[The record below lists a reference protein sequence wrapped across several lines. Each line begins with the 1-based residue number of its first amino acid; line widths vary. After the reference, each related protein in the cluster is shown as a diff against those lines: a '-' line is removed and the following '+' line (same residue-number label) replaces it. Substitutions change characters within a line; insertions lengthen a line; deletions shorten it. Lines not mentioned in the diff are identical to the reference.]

1 MFKVFVLLR
10 PDGVHVRV
18 IVQGQYESLQK
29 QSSRDYEPHE
39 PVQKRAR
46 LLVRTDEK
54 EHHPWYDHEDET
66 LEERHNDPRVFRF
79 VRFLLEKRNHTFW
92 MRENALVSFR
102 VYVAIE
108 DDSRSVVVG
117 ADIRESSTLTLVVVV
132 RRVRGRRS
140 GRPHR

>member
-1 MFKVFVLLR
+1 MFVLLR

-18 IVQGQYESLQK
+18 IVQGQQESLQK

-39 PVQKRAR
+39 PVPKRAPR

-66 LEERHNDPRVFRF
+66 LEERQNDPRVLRC
-79 VRFLLEKRNHTFW
+79 VRFLLEKREYTFW

-102 VYVAIE
+102 VYVAVE

-117 ADIRESSTLTLVVVV
+117 ADIRESSALTLVVI
-132 RRVRGRRS
+132 RRVLRGR
-140 GRPHR
+140 

>member
-1 MFKVFVLLR
+1 MFVLLR

-39 PVQKRAR
+39 PVPKRAR

-54 EHHPWYDHEDET
+54 EQHSWYDHEDET
-66 LEERHNDPRVFRF
+66 LEERRDDPRVFRF
-79 VRFLLEKRNHTFW
+79 VRFLLEKREYTFW

-102 VYVAIE
+102 VYVAVE